1 MKTIDDVS
9 GVILAGGKSSRYG
22 KNKAFIKINGIPLI
36 EKVITVMGS
45 VFQELIIITN
55 TPHKYSH
62 LRLPVYK
69 DLIEGLGPL
78 GGIFTGLTAISKDAG
93 FFVACDMPSLN
104 RELLRHMV
112 ECKDDFDAVVP
123 RISGKMEAL
132 YALYRNTCLPAIRRQ
147 IDSREYQIFRFF
159 PEVSVR
165 YVDEGEIRQFDPELR
180 SFFNV
185 NTPQELQEIQQPA
198 TRFND
203 R

>member
-112 ECKDDFDAVVP
+112 
-123 RISGKMEAL
+123 
-132 YALYRNTCLPAIRRQ
+132 
-147 IDSREYQIFRFF
+147 
-159 PEVSVR
+159 
-165 YVDEGEIRQFDPELR
+165 
-180 SFFNV
+180 
-185 NTPQELQEIQQPA
+185 
-198 TRFND
+198 
-203 R
+203 

>member
-159 PEVSVR
+159 SEVSVR

-185 NTPQELQEIQQPA
+185 NTPQELQEIQQQA

>member
-159 PEVSVR
+159 SEVSVR

>member
-1 MKTIDDVS
+1 
-9 GVILAGGKSSRYG
+9 
-22 KNKAFIKINGIPLI
+22 LI

-159 PEVSVR
+159 SEVSVR

>member
-159 PEVSVR
+159 SEVSVR

-185 NTPQELQEIQQPA
+185 NTPQELQGIQQPA

>member
-9 GVILAGGKSSRYG
+9 GIILAGGKSSRYG
-22 KNKAFIKINGIPLI
+22 KNKAFVKINGIPLI

-62 LRLPVYK
+62 LRLPVCE

-132 YALYRNTCLPAIRRQ
+132 YALYRNTCLPAIRRL

-159 PEVSVR
+159 SEVSVR

>member
-132 YALYRNTCLPAIRRQ
+132 YALYRNTCLPAIRRL

-159 PEVSVR
+159 SEVSVR

>member
-132 YALYRNTCLPAIRRQ
+132 YALYRNTCLPAIRRL

-159 PEVSVR
+159 SEVSVR

-185 NTPQELQEIQQPA
+185 NTPQELQEIQQQA